1 MAFFY
6 ETIGL
11 KLFKMKKYFFFV
23 VILALAGFSKLSAQ
37 STIPAAQS
45 VFIYNFTRLTEW
57 PAEFKTGDFVIGVLG
72 SGEVFTELRNYTTG
86 KMVGT
91 QPIKVLKFGSS
102 AEVTKCHI
110 LFVAYGK
117 TKEIPDA
124 LAKLGTQG
132 TLIVAENRSAIEK
145 GAAINFVIVEDK
157 LKFELKSSNASSE
170 GLKIHSN
177 LENMATAKY

>member
-1 MAFFY
+1 
-6 ETIGL
+6 
-11 KLFKMKKYFFFV
+11 MKKYFFFIV
-23 VILALAGFSKLSAQ
+23 LMVSANFIKVSAQ

-57 PAEFKTGDFVIGVLG
+57 PAEFKSGDFVIGVFG
-72 SGEVFTELRNYTTG
+72 SGEVFTELKNYTAG
-86 KMVGT
+86 KMVGA
-91 QPIKVLKFGSS
+91 QPIKVLKFGSA
-102 AEVTKCHI
+102 AEITKCHI

-124 LAKLGTQG
+124 IAKLGGQG
-132 TLIVAENRSAIEK
+132 TLIVAENRAAIEK

-157 LKFELKSSNASSE
+157 LKFELKTANASSA

-177 LENMATAKY
+177 LENMAIAKY

>member
-1 MAFFY
+1 MV
-6 ETIGL
+6 
-11 KLFKMKKYFFFV
+11 FV
-23 VILALAGFSKLSAQ
+23 SFCKVSAQ

-57 PAEFKTGDFVIGVLG
+57 PSEFKTGEFVIGVLG
-72 SGEVFTELRNYTTG
+72 SGEVFIELKNYTAG

-102 AEVTKCHI
+102 ADVTKCHI
-110 LFVAYGK
+110 LFVAYGR

-124 LAKLGTQG
+124 IAKLGSHG
-132 TLIVAENRSAIEK
+132 TLIVAENKSSIEK
-145 GAAINFVIVEDK
+145 GAAINFVILDDK
-157 LKFELKSSNASSE
+157 LKFEVKTSNASNM

-177 LENMATAKY
+177 LENMAVAKY

>member
-1 MAFFY
+1 MGY
-6 ETIGL
+6 
-11 KLFKMKKYFFFV
+11 KLFKMKKYCFFV
-23 VILALAGFSKLSAQ
+23 VLLASLSLSKLSAQ

-72 SGEVFTELRNYTTG
+72 SGEVFTELKNYTTG

-102 AEVTKCHI
+102 AEVAKCHI

-117 TKEIPDA
+117 TKDIPDA
-124 LAKLGTQG
+124 MAKLGEKG
-132 TLIVAENRSAIEK
+132 TLIVAENRASIEK

-157 LKFELKSSNASSE
+157 LKFELKTGNATNA

-177 LENMATAKY
+177 LENMAVTKY